1 MAQLKQLQRRP
12 RTSTGFEPMTSAIL
26 VRCSRPR
33 ASAIYTHYMKS
44 EMMSIRYRLVL
55 PNQSDTVFYSLHFA
69 WSVTSRMTFG
79 WSPDIK
85 ECETGIAQCDKN
97 AKCVNVPGSY
107 LCTCKVGYTG
117 DGKACSGDKIF
128 DELTDRQKDR
138 QTNNQAIKSQSKR
151 GHETLNQ
158 NDVF

>member
-1 MAQLKQLQRRP
+1 MKVKVILAVMAQLKQLQRRP

-33 ASAIYTHYMKS
+33 ASVIYTHYMKS

-117 DGKACSGDKIF
+117 DGKTCSGDKIF
-128 DELTDRQKDR
+128 DELTDRQKDMDKQTDR
-138 QTNNQAIKSQSKR
+138 QTDK
-151 GHETLNQ
+151 
-158 NDVF
+158 